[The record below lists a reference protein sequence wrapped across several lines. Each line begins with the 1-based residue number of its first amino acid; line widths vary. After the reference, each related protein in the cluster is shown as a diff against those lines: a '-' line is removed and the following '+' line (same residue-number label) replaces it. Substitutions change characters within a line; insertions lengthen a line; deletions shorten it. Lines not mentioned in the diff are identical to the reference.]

1 MMQATLVLCDFAEID
16 STGKV
21 HILGAG
27 WSVTGPAPAPQGIV
41 AFLKV
46 PAERAQSPIQATLRL
61 LDQERH
67 LVEVPGIGGTQV
79 LEISGQIEMQM
90 PETWDH
96 ALDLSASFAVNV
108 GPLPL
113 TRGMTYSWTIEI
125 DGKELAS
132 VDFLVRPS

>member
-1 MMQATLVLCDFAEID
+1 MQATLVLCDFAEID